1 MNTKTRDELIADL
14 IAAVDAALKDCDE
27 YYELAEALG
36 IERDDE
42 VDDRV
47 AVIGEKSVLV
57 LRNRRRALAELDA
70 ATLNT
75 SWNLNAEFGSL
86 GGAAIQEGR

>member
-47 AVIGEKSVLV
+47 AVICEKSVLV

-70 ATLNT
+70 PQAYRVQNPAYWESHERLV
-75 SWNLNAEFGSL
+75 
-86 GGAAIQEGR
+86 

>member
-1 MNTKTRDELIADL
+1 MEAVVSERTRVELIADL
-14 IAAVDAALKDCDE
+14 IAAVDAALKDFDE
-27 YYELAEALG
+27 YYELAEALV
-36 IERDDE
+36 IEHDDE

-70 ATLNT
+70 AT
-75 SWNLNAEFGSL
+75 
-86 GGAAIQEGR
+86 

>member
-27 YYELAEALG
+27 YYELAEGLG

-47 AVIGEKSVLV
+47 AVISEKSVLV
-57 LRNRRRALAELDA
+57 LRNRRRALADYVE
-70 ATLNT
+70 
-75 SWNLNAEFGSL
+75 
-86 GGAAIQEGR
+86 EGD